1 MRRISYIQIFFS
13 FILLIGTISF
23 LKFQDDRMFERI
35 IAQEDILI
43 NNNSLLQNNQTEV
56 SIHNKNTIVQLL
68 ANHLETKLNKSAI
81 ILKIV
86 SDIPQIRALPNA
98 SLINPSFH
106 GIPKDAEI
114 QNRQIF
120 QNILSIDKD
129 FEVISYLMPN
139 GDMYF
144 QEPYSRQENLTRD
157 NFALRDYYKGA
168 VSTGDTYLGN
178 VIISASSGL
187 PAVLMSIP
195 LYSANDSSSSEA
207 KHTENL
213 KGLLGPNQGIST
225 FNKILQSLPISKNET
240 AIYVDNNGQII
251 ASSSSSPSSPI
262 NKQGQSNAGGNI
274 SSLQSFKDV
283 ISGKSGYNIENIN
296 NKDMLIVYA
305 PVKFKSTIWGVL
317 FFSPLSNDNNN
328 KSIT

>member
-23 LKFQDDRMFERI
+23 LKFQDDRIFERI
-35 IAQEDILI
+35 IAQEDISI

-86 SDIPQIRALPNA
+86 SDIPQIKTLPNA

-114 QNRQIF
+114 QKRQIF

-129 FEVISYLMPN
+129 VEVISYLMPN

-157 NFALRDYYKGA
+157 NFAFRDYYKGA
-168 VSTGDTYLGN
+168 VSTGNTYLGN

-187 PAVLMSIP
+187 PVVLMSIP
-195 LYSANDSSSSEA
+195 LYSANDSSTSKA
-207 KHTENL
+207 NNTENL
-213 KGLLGPNQGIST
+213 IGLLGANQNNTT
-225 FNKILQSLPISKNET
+225 FNKFLQSLPISENET
-240 AIYVDNNGQII
+240 AIYVDNNGLII
-251 ASSSSSPSSPI
+251 ASSSLSPSSPI
-262 NKQGQSNAGGNI
+262 NKPGQSNDGGNI

-296 NKDMLIVYA
+296 DKDVLIVYA

-317 FFSPLSNDNNN
+317 FFSPLSNNNNN

>member
-1 MRRISYIQIFFS
+1 M
-13 FILLIGTISF
+13 IGTISF

-35 IAQEDILI
+35 IAQEDISI

-114 QNRQIF
+114 QKRQIF

-195 LYSANDSSSSEA
+195 LYSANDSS
-207 KHTENL
+207 K
-213 KGLLGPNQGIST
+213 
-225 FNKILQSLPISKNET
+225 
-240 AIYVDNNGQII
+240 
-251 ASSSSSPSSPI
+251 
-262 NKQGQSNAGGNI
+262 
-274 SSLQSFKDV
+274 
-283 ISGKSGYNIENIN
+283 
-296 NKDMLIVYA
+296 
-305 PVKFKSTIWGVL
+305 
-317 FFSPLSNDNNN
+317 
-328 KSIT
+328 